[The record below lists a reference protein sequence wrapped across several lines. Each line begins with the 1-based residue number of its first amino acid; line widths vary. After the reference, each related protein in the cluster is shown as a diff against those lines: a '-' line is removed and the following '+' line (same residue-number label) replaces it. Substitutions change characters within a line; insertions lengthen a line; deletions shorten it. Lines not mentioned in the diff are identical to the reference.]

1 MVRKR
6 RISNKVVNLRFDD
19 NNLARDLFGAQDRHL
34 KTLERSLGVDVHV
47 RGNDLSLKGDSLS
60 VEVGERVLNQL
71 YRLLKNGYPIMGS
84 DIERAIKLVS
94 ADRGVDLEQL
104 FADTIFLP
112 ARRKVILPRSPA
124 QNAYIHAIREN
135 EIVFTIGPAGTGKT
149 YLAVAM
155 AVTSLLRKDYKR
167 IVLARPAVE
176 AGEKLGFLPGSMVEK
191 INPYL
196 RPLYDALYDM
206 LEPDRVE
213 ELIESDVIEI
223 APLAFMRGRTLHNSF
238 VILDEAQ
245 NSSYQQMK
253 MCLTRLGA
261 DSKMVVTGDVTQIDL
276 PSGQRSGLLEAWRIL
291 QDVPGIRFHEFSDV
305 DVVRHELVGSIVR
318 AYARDEGSNAK
329 KNIT

>member
-1 MVRKR
+1 MVKKRKASSKV
-6 RISNKVVNLRFDD
+6 ISISFDD

-47 RGNDLSLKGDSLS
+47 RGSDLRLKGDTLS
-60 VEVGERVLNQL
+60 VEVGEKVLNQL

-94 ADRGVDLEQL
+94 SNRGVDLESL
-104 FADTIFLP
+104 FADSIFLP
-112 ARRKVILPRSPA
+112 AKRRVILPRSPA
-124 QNAYIHAIREN
+124 QNAYLHAIRN
-135 EIVFTIGPAGTGKT
+135 NDVVFTVGPAGTGKT

-213 ELIESDVIEI
+213 ELIEQDVIEI
-223 APLAFMRGRTLHNSF
+223 APLAFMRGRTLHSSF

-245 NSSYQQMK
+245 NSSYHQMK
-253 MCLTRLGA
+253 MCLTRLGV
-261 DSKMVVTGDVTQIDL
+261 DSKMVVTGDITQIDL
-276 PSGQRSGLLEAWRIL
+276 PTGQRSGLLEAWRIL
-291 QDVPGIRFHEFSDV
+291 EDTPGIHFHQFTDV
-305 DVVRHELVGSIVR
+305 DVVRHELVQSIVR
-318 AYARDEGSNAK
+318 AYAKHEEKNA
-329 KNIT
+329 